1 MTNQCTGISSCQD
14 NKTDNAI
21 VKKGKDQKAKNSKQ

>member
-1 MTNQCTGISSCQD
+1 MTKQCTGISSCQD

-21 VKKGKDQKAKNSKQ
+21 VKKRKRPKGKQ